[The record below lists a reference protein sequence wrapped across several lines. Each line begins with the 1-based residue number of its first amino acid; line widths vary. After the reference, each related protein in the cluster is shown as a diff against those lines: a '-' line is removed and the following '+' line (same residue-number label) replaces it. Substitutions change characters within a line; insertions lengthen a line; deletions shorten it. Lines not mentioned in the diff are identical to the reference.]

1 MMTYVPKLT
10 PSEAENLR
18 VLQEVGLMCW
28 KQTKHG
34 LKPRCRR
41 GECAACDSLR
51 KPIEEDE

>member
-1 MMTYVPKLT
+1 VMTYVPKLT